1 MKLIIAKPSP
11 FARKVRIVLHE
22 KGMKFE
28 EQVDLP
34 WNPDSLVSDINP
46 LGKVPVLIP
55 DDGNA
60 IYDSSVIIEYL
71 ETLSNEPKLIPT
83 EPIRRVRVRQIEA
96 LADGIADA
104 AFTESF
110 TDVEAVDGLVA
121 TRPRPGEESNA
132 RSKFE
137 DAYKAA
143 GGADGAIYTGET
155 YDAIN
160 IAAAAIVA
168 ANPDG
173 DLLAFLKKTGS
184 SYVGASGTHTFDSNG
199 DVLGTG
205 YEVCQFDGTN
215 FSCPRIWTADS
226 GLASK

>member
-34 WNPDSLVSDINP
+34 WNPGAIVSDINP

-83 EPIRRVRVRQIEA
+83 KPIRRVRVRQIEA

-104 AFTESF
+104 AVLIILEKHRVKMVQSI
-110 TDVEAVDGLVA
+110 DWI
-121 TRPRPGEESNA
+121 A
-132 RSKFE
+132 RQQTKI
-137 DAYKAA
+137 DA
-143 GGADGAIYTGET
+143 G
-155 YDAIN
+155 
-160 IAAAAIVA
+160 IAALAEHLGGSLLFDDDKFSVADIATACALGYLDLRLPDYKWRDNATNLAALSASMEKRMSFRATKPEIQDIAIV
-168 ANPDG
+168 
-173 DLLAFLKKTGS
+173 
-184 SYVGASGTHTFDSNG
+184 H
-199 DVLGTG
+199 
-205 YEVCQFDGTN
+205 
-215 FSCPRIWTADS
+215 
-226 GLASK
+226 